1 MYSQD
6 LTKRLSSELSHNV
19 KVCERFFVVSFPP
32 LVKSRNPYLFLL
44 LSIILLCSSNRWI
57 SLSLVNCAS
66 CIPLTNSY
74 SCFGCSFRYF
84 CFIGLCQKAV
94 SLWVHDPATRDATI
108 VRQAL
113 SGDIVDLKAATEV
126 ICSRTPTQIQQF
138 KQIYFSIFGTYLE
151 HDIEY
156 QASGD
161 HKKVIHSLSL
171 SLCMCVLQCLC
182 CC

>member
-1 MYSQD
+1 MYSED
-6 LTKRLSSELSHNV
+6 LNKRLSSELSNNV

-32 LVKSRNPYLFLL
+32 LLKSRNPYLFYFCLL
-44 LSIILLCSSNRWI
+44 FYHAVVIGG
-57 SLSLVNCAS
+57 SLSHVNCAS
-66 CIPLTNSY
+66 VIPLTNSC

-94 SLWVHDPATRDATI
+94 LLWVHDPATRDATI

-126 ICSRTPTQIQQF
+126 ICSRTPSQLQQF
-138 KQIYFSIFGTYLE
+138 KQIYFSRFGTYLE

-182 CC
+182 CY

>member
-1 MYSQD
+1 M
-6 LTKRLSSELSHNV
+6 
-19 KVCERFFVVSFPP
+19 
-32 LVKSRNPYLFLL
+32 
-44 LSIILLCSSNRWI
+44 
-57 SLSLVNCAS
+57 
-66 CIPLTNSY
+66 
-74 SCFGCSFRYF
+74 
-84 CFIGLCQKAV
+84 
-94 SLWVHDPATRDATI
+94 HDPATRDATI

-161 HKKVIHSLSL
+161 HKKVIHSLF
-171 SLCMCVLQCLC
+171 LCMCVLQCLC

>member
-1 MYSQD
+1 M
-6 LTKRLSSELSHNV
+6 
-19 KVCERFFVVSFPP
+19 
-32 LVKSRNPYLFLL
+32 
-44 LSIILLCSSNRWI
+44 
-57 SLSLVNCAS
+57 
-66 CIPLTNSY
+66 
-74 SCFGCSFRYF
+74 
-84 CFIGLCQKAV
+84 
-94 SLWVHDPATRDATI
+94 HDPATRDATI

-113 SGDIVDLKAATEV
+113 SGDVVDLKAATEV

-171 SLCMCVLQCLC
+171 SLHVCASVLMLLLSCLTFYSLAQ
-182 CC
+182 